1 MSTLRGQQARDNP
14 HLVKCLA
21 RALCLAKSSTSAC
34 ERDFGHVIETFR
46 KMLASPLLK
55 EMHLRVTNFLKL
67 EPGQSHEVVR
77 RARAIWNE
85 GYLADRLS
93 GRKRSG
99 NFVSGIK
106 LQQKRQDTHLQ
117 VRPKHINAVVVGEVL
132 FWQETLYIQSQGC

>member
-1 MSTLRGQQARDNP
+1 LGLWRWGDRIANDDSIPDLQAWVSTLRGQHAQDNP

-21 RALCLAKSSTSAC
+21 RALCLSKSSTSAC
-34 ERDFGHVIETFR
+34 ERDFGNLIETFR

-67 EPGQSHEVVR
+67 EPDQTHEVVR

-93 GRKRSG
+93 GSKRSG

-106 LQQKRQDTHLQ
+106 LQQKRQDTQLQ
-117 VRPKHINAVVVGEVL
+117 IRP
-132 FWQETLYIQSQGC
+132 